1 MIKMNEKEKFKLKL
15 SFFLSLGFFLN
26 MMAWTLYDAQV
37 PITLFEYLG
46 SYGLVGL
53 WMALDN
59 MIGIIIIPVM
69 GSVSDNTRTKY
80 GRRMPYIMFGVPI
93 SAIFFVLI
101 ATINPATDPFW
112 LLLLYMFFFNVAMA
126 CFRGQTI
133 ALMPDFTKPI
143 NRSKG
148 YAIFNLMA
156 GAGTI
161 VAFILNF
168 ILVPIS
174 LVLAFLAIAIL
185 MVVCLII
192 MMLTV
197 KEKDAYVYQQVLEAE
212 KATGEKTK
220 REEGPLKG
228 LVESFRYIAKSEDKS
243 ALAILFGIFLW
254 FCAYYALT
262 SLFPVYAVDVL
273 GLERGPAGTM
283 LIFMSLTFIIMAIP
297 AGILATK
304 VGRIILIKIGLI
316 LFAVGMI
323 IGFIFQTPTMI
334 IIGFII
340 AGIGFA
346 FVNTLAVV
354 VLWELVPTEKR
365 TGTFTGIY
373 FLAIFLGAI
382 IGPVIV
388 GFLTDIFGNVTLLL
402 FTSIFVIAGLVC
414 MFFVKRGE
422 AGDVETPVSI
432 D

>member
-1 MIKMNEKEKFKLKL
+1 MNKQEKLNL
-15 SFFLSLGFFLN
+15 RLTFFLSFGFFLN

-59 MIGIIIIPVM
+59 MIGIIIIPIM

-80 GRRMPYIMFGVPI
+80 GRRMPYLMAGIPI
-93 SAIFFVLI
+93 SAVFFVLI

-126 CFRGQTI
+126 CFRAQTI
-133 ALMPDFTKPI
+133 ALMPDFIKPV

-156 GAGTI
+156 GVGTI
-161 VAFILNF
+161 VAFVLNF

-174 LVLAFLAIAIL
+174 LVLAFLSIAIL
-185 MVVCLII
+185 MVICLVI
-192 MMLTV
+192 MLLTV
-197 KEKDAYVYQQVLEAE
+197 KEKNAYVYQQILQME
-212 KATGEKTK
+212 KETGEKAK
-220 REEGPLKG
+220 REEGPFKG
-228 LVESFRYIAKSEDKS
+228 LVESLKYIAKSEDKS
-243 ALAILFGIFLW
+243 AMAILLGIFLW
-254 FCAYYALT
+254 FCAYYALR

-283 LIFMSLTFIIMAIP
+283 LLFMSLSFIIMAIP
-297 AGILATK
+297 AGIIATK
-304 VGRIILIKIGLI
+304 IGRILPIKIGLI
-316 LFAVGMI
+316 LMA
-323 IGFIFQTPTMI
+323 IGFMIGFLFQTPMMI

-340 AGIGFA
+340 AGLGFA

-354 VLWELVPTEKR
+354 ILWELVPTEKR

-382 IGPVIV
+382 CGPVIV
-388 GFLTDIFGNVTLLL
+388 GFLTDLFGNVTLLL
-402 FTSIFVIAGLVC
+402 FVTIFILGGLVC

-422 AGDVETPVSI
+422 AGDVETPVGME
-432 D
+432 

>member
-1 MIKMNEKEKFKLKL
+1 MNEQEKLKL
-15 SFFLSLGFFLN
+15 GLTFSLSLGFFLN

-46 SYGLVGL
+46 SYGLVGF

-59 MIGIIIIPVM
+59 IIGIIIIPVM

-80 GRRMPYIMFGVPI
+80 GRRMPYLMVGIPV
-93 SAIFFVLI
+93 AAVFFVLI
-101 ATINPATDPFW
+101 ATVSPATDPFW
-112 LLLLYMFFFNVAMA
+112 LLLFYMFFFNVAMA
-126 CFRGQTI
+126 CFRAQTI

-156 GAGTI
+156 GVGTI
-161 VAFILNF
+161 VAFIVNF
-168 ILVPIS
+168 ILVPVNM
-174 LVLAFLAIAIL
+174 VLAFLTIAIL
-185 MVVCLII
+185 MIICLVI

-197 KEKDAYVYQQVLEAE
+197 KEENAYVYQQILQKE
-212 KATGEKTK
+212 KETGEKVK
-220 REEGPLKG
+220 REEGPFSG

-243 ALAILFGIFLW
+243 AMAILLGIFLW
-254 FCAYYALT
+254 MCAYYALR

-283 LIFMSLTFIIMAIP
+283 LLFMSLSFILMAVP
-297 AGILATK
+297 AGIIGTK
-304 VGRIILIKIGLI
+304 FGRKLPIKIGLI
-316 LFAVGMI
+316 LFTIGML
-323 IGFIFQTPTMI
+323 IGYLFQTTTMI

-346 FVNTLAVV
+346 FINTLAVV
-354 VLWELVPTEKR
+354 MLWELVPTEKR

-373 FLAIFLGAI
+373 FVAIFCGAI
-382 IGPVIV
+382 LGPVIV
-388 GFLTDIFGNVTLLL
+388 GFITDLLGNVTLLL
-402 FTSIFVIAGLVC
+402 IVAIFVIAGLVC

-422 AGDVETPVSI
+422 AGDVEAQI
-432 D
+432 EMK

>member
-1 MIKMNEKEKFKLKL
+1 MNEQEKFKLGL
-15 SFFLSLGFFLN
+15 AFSLSLGFFLN

-80 GRRMPYIMFGVPI
+80 GRRMPYIMAGVPI
-93 SAIFFVLI
+93 SAVFFVLI
-101 ATINPATDPFW
+101 ATINPASDPFW

-156 GAGTI
+156 GLGTI

-174 LVLAFLAIAIL
+174 LVLAFLTIAIL
-185 MVVCLII
+185 MVICLII

-197 KEKDAYVYQQVLEAE
+197 KEKDAYVYQQILEAE
-212 KATGEKTK
+212 KAAGEKTQ
-220 REEGPLKG
+220 REEGPFKG
-228 LVESFRYIAKSEDKS
+228 LIESFRYIARSEDKS
-243 ALAILFGIFLW
+243 ALAILLGIFLW

-283 LIFMSLTFIIMAIP
+283 LIFMSLTFILMAVP
-297 AGILATK
+297 AGIIATK
-304 VGRIILIKIGLI
+304 VGRILPIRIGLI
-316 LFAVGMI
+316 LFTVGML
-323 IGFIFQTPTMI
+323 IGFIFQTPMMI

-340 AGIGFA
+340 AGLGFA

-382 IGPVIV
+382 MGPVIV
-388 GFLTDIFGNVTLLL
+388 GFLTDIFGNTTLLL
-402 FTSIFVIAGLVC
+402 FTSFFIIAGFIC

-422 AGDVETPVSI
+422 AGDVQSPVGM

>member
-1 MIKMNEKEKFKLKL
+1 MNEQEKFKVGLA
-15 SFFLSLGFFLN
+15 FALSLGFFLN

-59 MIGIIIIPVM
+59 MIGIILIPVM

-80 GRRMPYIMFGVPI
+80 GRRMPYIMAGVPI
-93 SAIFFVLI
+93 SAVFFVLI
-101 ATINPATDPFW
+101 ATINPASDPFW

-156 GAGTI
+156 GLGTI

-174 LVLAFLAIAIL
+174 LVLAFLTIAIL
-185 MVVCLII
+185 MVVCLIV

-197 KEKDAYVYQQVLEAE
+197 KEENAYVYQQVLEAE
-212 KATGEKTK
+212 KAAGEKTK
-220 REEGPLKG
+220 REEGPFKG
-228 LVESFRYIAKSEDKS
+228 LVESFKYIAKSKDKS
-243 ALAILFGIFLW
+243 ALAILLGIFLW

-297 AGILATK
+297 AGIIATK
-304 VGRIILIKIGLI
+304 VGRIVPIRIGLI

-323 IGFIFQTPTMI
+323 IGFLFQTPSMI
-334 IIGFII
+334 IVGFII
-340 AGIGFA
+340 AGLGFA

-388 GFLTDIFGNVTLLL
+388 GFLTDIFGNTTLLL
-402 FTSIFVIAGLVC
+402 FTTMFIIAGFIC
-414 MFFVKRGE
+414 MLFVKRGE
-422 AGDVETPVSI
+422 AGDVEAPVGM